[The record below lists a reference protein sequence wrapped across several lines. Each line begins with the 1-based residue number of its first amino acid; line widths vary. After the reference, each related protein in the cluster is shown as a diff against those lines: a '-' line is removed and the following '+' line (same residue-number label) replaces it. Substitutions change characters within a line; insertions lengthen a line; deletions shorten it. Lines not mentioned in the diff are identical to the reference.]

1 MQYDLLIKNGTLIDG
16 SGLPRFQADVG
27 ISHGKIAAIGRIRDS
42 AREVIDA
49 EGHVVAP
56 GFVDAHTH
64 MDAQVF
70 WDPLGTCSCWHG
82 VTSVVMGNCGFSL
95 APCAEQDKLL
105 VMRNLERAEDIAP
118 EAMEA
123 GIPWSWTTYPEY
135 LDAVDALPKGINYAA
150 YIGHSALRTHVM
162 GERAF
167 TQEASP
173 TDLEA
178 MQREVRAAIQAGA
191 IGLST
196 SRTHNHQT
204 PDGQPVAS
212 RLATWEE
219 VRQLVGAMGELN
231 AGVFEIANEDAR
243 FDPERIDEYLGRL
256 KALAVDTGVPV
267 TFGMFSSRQAPNMWQ
282 PFFALADETAE
293 AGGRMFIQVHSRPLN
308 VVLSFETATPFD
320 TLPMWEDIRKLP
332 LADQE
337 AALRNPETRQKL
349 VEAVH
354 HRPRGQNKGI
364 GAEPRAANFKWLFV
378 MDSATPPYRSI
389 AEIADERQQ
398 DPVEVF
404 IDLALEKGL
413 KRFFLQPLV
422 NHNQEHV
429 LEMMRHPRSVITF
442 SDSGAHVSQIMD
454 SSLQTH
460 VLGHWVREKQAL
472 TLEEAVRQ
480 LSFVPASH
488 WGLRGRGLLREGWNA
503 DVVIFDPQTTE
514 PQLPEVVCDL
524 PAGARR
530 LKQQAAGFLATVV
543 NGETVLRHNEHT
555 GALPGRLL
563 RGPRATG

>member
-1 MQYDLLIKNGTLIDG
+1 MPYDLIIKNGTLIDG

-27 ISHGKIAAIGRIRDS
+27 ISHGKIAAIGRIRAS

-95 APCAEQDKLL
+95 APCAERDKLL

-135 LDAVDALPKGINYAA
+135 LDAVEALPKGINYAA

-167 TQEASP
+167 THEASP

-219 VRQLVGAMGELN
+219 VRQLVGVMGELN

-282 PFFALADETAE
+282 PFFALADETAA

-320 TLPMWEDIRKLP
+320 TLPVWGDIRKLP
-332 LADQE
+332 LAAQE

-349 VEAVH
+349 IEAVR
-354 HRPRGQNKGI
+354 HRPRSPHKGV

-389 AEIADERQQ
+389 AEMADERQQ
-398 DPVEVF
+398 DPVAVF

-413 KRFFLQPLV
+413 KQFFLQPLV

-460 VLGHWVREKQAL
+460 VLGHWVREQQAL
-472 TLEEAVRQ
+472 PLEEAVRQ

-488 WGLRGRGLLREGWNA
+488 WGLSGRGLLREGWNA
-503 DVVIFDPQTTE
+503 DVVIFDPQTVA
-514 PQLPEVVCDL
+514 PQLPEVVYDL
-524 PAGARR
+524 PAGAKR
-530 LKQQAAGFLATVV
+530 LRQQATGFLATVV